1 MPMKQGLLDRIRG
14 MNKHITNKILIHIA
28 GKDVGL
34 FAILSHIG
42 RKSGKIY
49 KIPIIVVPVQNGFVI
64 ALTYGKKTDWY
75 ENVKAK
81 GGCTLTWK
89 KRVYA
94 LTNPEFI
101 DQEQALQAFPAVFR
115 VGLRMM
121 GIQYYLRLTRIRE
134 QDRLED

>member
-34 FAILSHIG
+34 FAILSHTG

-49 KIPIIVVPVQNGFVI
+49 QIPIIVEPVLKGFVI

-75 ENVKAK
+75 KNVKAK
-81 GGCTLTWK
+81 GACSLRWK
-89 KRVYA
+89 RKEYA

-101 DQEQALQAFPAVFR
+101 DQEQALPAFPAVFR

-121 GIQYYLRLTRIRE
+121 GIQYYLRLTRIKE

>member
-1 MPMKQGLLDRIRG
+1 MKQGLLDRIRG

-34 FAILSHIG
+34 FAILSHTG

-49 KIPIIVVPVQNGFVI
+49 QIPIIVVPVQNGFVI
-64 ALTYGKKTDWY
+64 ALTYGIKTDWY
-75 ENVKAK
+75 KNVKAK
-81 GGCTLTWK
+81 ESCSLKWK
-89 KRVYA
+89 RQEYT

>member
-1 MPMKQGLLDRIRG
+1 MKQALLDRIRVI
-14 MNKHITNKILIHIA
+14 NKYVTNKLLYHIA
-28 GKDVGL
+28 GKDLGM
-34 FAILSHIG
+34 FAVLSHTG

-49 KIPIIVVPVQNGFVI
+49 QIPIIVVPVQNGFVI

-75 ENVKAK
+75 KNVKAK
-81 GGCTLTWK
+81 GGCSLKWK
-89 KRVYA
+89 RQEYT

-121 GIQYYLRLTRIRE
+121 GIQYYLRLTRIKE
-134 QDRLED
+134 QERLED

>member
-1 MPMKQGLLDRIRG
+1 MKQGILDRIRVI
-14 MNKHITNKILIHIA
+14 NKRVTNKILIHIA
-28 GKDVGL
+28 GKDLGM
-34 FAILSHIG
+34 FAILSHTG

-49 KIPIIVVPVQNGFVI
+49 QIPIIVEPLQNGFVI

-81 GGCTLTWK
+81 GGCSLKWK
-89 KRVYA
+89 RREYT

-101 DQEQALQAFPAVFR
+101 DQEQALPAFPAVFR

-121 GIQYYLRLTRIRE
+121 GIQYYLQLAKNAE
-134 QDRLED
+134 QDRLND